1 MVPVVVL
8 QLAPI
13 LHIAEASVAVVA
25 AQVLAQ
31 TIQIASARRLSLA
44 TGHGN
49 PQKEPTRE
57 SYWTLVKEWIK
68 MDKEL
73 LIAFPSFFFGLLC
86 KRGEVQR
93 WTTRQHLFATVSFA
107 HLWVQEAIIDFPYYI
122 ASVRTYPSPHLDSI
136 LCFNSLQPLDKQQ
149 HFAEKSHIF
158 IFCSLWLSR

>member
-49 PQKEPTRE
+49 PQKDRNRRILLDF
-57 SYWTLVKEWIK
+57 SQRVDKEWIK
-68 MDKEL
+68 NYSL
-73 LIAFPSFFFGLLC
+73 PFHLFFGI
-86 KRGEVQR
+86 
-93 WTTRQHLFATVSFA
+93 TM
-107 HLWVQEAIIDFPYYI
+107 
-122 ASVRTYPSPHLDSI
+122 
-136 LCFNSLQPLDKQQ
+136 
-149 HFAEKSHIF
+149 
-158 IFCSLWLSR
+158 

>member
-49 PQKEPTRE
+49 PQKDRTGE

-73 LIAFPSFFFGLLC
+73 LIAFPSFFWDYYVGVEKCKGGQPVNTCLLQFLLHICGSKKQSSISPTTLLLC
-86 KRGEVQR
+86 GRTHRHILTAYFVSTRFNLLTSNNTLQR
-93 WTTRQHLFATVSFA
+93 NHTPFP
-107 HLWVQEAIIDFPYYI
+107 LWVKD
-122 ASVRTYPSPHLDSI
+122 
-136 LCFNSLQPLDKQQ
+136 
-149 HFAEKSHIF
+149 
-158 IFCSLWLSR
+158 